1 MKNFS
6 KNNYST
12 KRNDTENRRS
22 QSKNNYSTKRNN
34 TENRRSQSK
43 NNFKK
48 GNDLNTRDN
57 FKSRDDSTMRDDFKR
72 RDNFKR
78 RNDSNRREYFKR
90 RDDSTM
96 RDDFKRRDNFKRRD
110 DSNRREDF
118 KRRDDSTMRDD
129 FKRRDNFKRRDD
141 SNRREDFKRRD
152 NFKKRDDYE
161 RKDDIKSNGYSY
173 SKSKEKPRNSFN
185 QPQTRFSSN
194 APQTENNSK
203 KFQLSL
209 NERNFEDWIWGKH
222 SVFAALNSER
232 PINRIWCTSE
242 IFSSEKFYLLLKD
255 LKSKG
260 VLVEEV
266 TWSRLSQITSGAVH
280 QGVALQHAST
290 ESISLEKLI
299 DISKSKSSN
308 PIIVALDGVTDPHNF
323 GAIIRSAE
331 AFDCKGIIVPQRRS
345 AGLTGTVAKVAAG
358 ALEHIPVS
366 RVVNLNRAIDEL
378 KKKGFIIIGLS
389 GDGQV
394 PISEF
399 KEKAP
404 FVVIVGAE
412 NKGISLL
419 VQKKCDYL
427 LKIPLK
433 GKTSSLNASVAA
445 AISLCYLSNN

>member
-6 KNNYST
+6 KNNYS
-12 KRNDTENRRS
+12 KKSNDTNKRRS
-22 QSKNNYSTKRNN
+22 HSKNNYKSNNFQEDRFNSNKNN
-34 TENRRSQSK
+34 TYER

-48 GNDLNTRDN
+48 GNDANIREE
-57 FKSRDDSTMRDDFKR
+57 SYR

-78 RNDSNRREYFKR
+78 REDFKS
-90 RDDSTM
+90 RDDSN
-96 RDDFKRRDNFKRRD
+96 KRDNFKRRD
-110 DSNRREDF
+110 NFNR
-118 KRRDDSTMRDD
+118 RDD
-129 FKRRDNFKRRDD
+129 FKRNDNNK
-141 SNRREDFKRRD
+141 NNE
-152 NFKKRDDYE
+152 
-161 RKDDIKSNGYSY
+161 YSY
-173 SKSKEKPRNSFN
+173 LKSKEKPRNSFN
-185 QPQTRFSSN
+185 HPQTRYSSN
-194 APQTENNSK
+194 AHNAENYSKNSSK
-203 KFQLSL
+203 TFQLSS

-260 VLVEEV
+260 VLIEEV
-266 TWSRLSQITSGAVH
+266 SWSRLSQLTSGAVH

-290 ESISLEKLI
+290 KSISLEKLI
-299 DISKSKSSN
+299 DLSKSKSSN

-378 KKKGFIIIGLS
+378 KKRGFIIIGLS
-389 GDGQV
+389 GEGQV
-394 PISEF
+394 PISEY
-399 KEKAP
+399 KGKAP
-404 FVVIVGAE
+404 FLVIVGAE

-427 LKIPLK
+427 IKIPLK

>member
-6 KNNYST
+6 KDNYSI
-12 KRNDTENRRS
+12 KRND
-22 QSKNNYSTKRNN
+22 

-48 GNDLNTRDN
+48 GNDLN
-57 FKSRDDSTMRDDFKR
+57 R

-78 RNDSNRREYFKR
+78 RDDSNRRDNFKR
-90 RDDSTM
+90 RDDSNR

-110 DSNRREDF
+110 DSY
-118 KRRDDSTMRDD
+118 RRDD
-129 FKRRDNFKRRDD
+129 FKRRDD

-152 NFKKRDDYE
+152 NFKRRDDYE
-161 RKDDIKSNGYSY
+161 RKDDIKSNEYNY
-173 SKSKEKPRNSFN
+173 LKSKEKPRNSFN
-185 QPQTRFSSN
+185 QPQTRFPSN
-194 APQTENNSK
+194 APQTENYSENNSK
-203 KFQLSL
+203 KFQLSP

-266 TWSRLSQITSGAVH
+266 TWSRLSQLTSGAVH